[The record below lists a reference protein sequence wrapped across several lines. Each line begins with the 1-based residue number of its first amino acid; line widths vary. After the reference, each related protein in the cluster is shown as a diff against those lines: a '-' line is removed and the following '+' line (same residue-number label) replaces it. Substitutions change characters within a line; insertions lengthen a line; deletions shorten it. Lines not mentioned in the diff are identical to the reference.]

1 MIAQKVLIEC
11 REVTFLISANIP
23 VPKYRI
29 GQLVEVFST
38 KDWQKPDEKCW
49 FPCRI
54 TGMAWYDYNGLDSPI
69 WEYQV
74 KFLNCSGMPYES
86 FFEDEMCLLEDGL
99 MLPSFVANKVSD
111 QC

>member
-1 MIAQKVLIEC
+1 MITQKVLIEC
-11 REVTFLISANIP
+11 REVTFFISANIP

-29 GQLVEVFST
+29 GQLVMVNKHGSWLPVE
-38 KDWQKPDEKCW
+38 EMGW
-49 FPCRI
+49 FPARI
-54 TGMAWYDYNGLDSPI
+54 TGMMWEDLDAGKPK

-74 KFLNCSGMPYES
+74 KLFHLVGIDAFES
-86 FFEDEMCLLEDGL
+86 FYDDEMCLLEDGL